1 MKGSKISIISI
12 VLVSLAVVGAY
23 LISSINRGP
32 ENEQGTYPIPTQTP
46 TSLSTSD
53 RADGWKEYQSN
64 EYGFVNA
71 MPGNYSISMEN
82 YVKSSLD
89 PRDAEYEIKDNN
101 GTKVIGVQILKYEES
116 KNFYDVINE
125 KRNMQGFYIEP
136 TEVNVNNAKG
146 IYSIRSLGVKS
157 DEVVYAFPLT
167 QELYININYA
177 AVKQDVESN
186 DRASLP
192 QEEIIRTFSFL

>member
-1 MKGSKISIISI
+1 
-12 VLVSLAVVGAY
+12 
-23 LISSINRGP
+23 
-32 ENEQGTYPIPTQTP
+32 
-46 TSLSTSD
+46 
-53 RADGWKEYQSN
+53 GWKEYQSN
-64 EYGFVNA
+64 EYGFVIA
-71 MPGNYSISMEN
+71 MPNDHSISMEN

-89 PRDAEYEIKDNN
+89 PREAEFEIKDNN

-116 KNFYDVINE
+116 KNFYDIIDE
-125 KRNMQGFYIEP
+125 RRNIQGYYIEP

-157 DEVVYAFPLT
+157 NEVVYTFPLT

-177 AVKQDVESN
+177 AVKQDVESS

-192 QEEIIRTFSFL
+192 Q